1 MHTEAMAMG
10 IGTLVLMWM
19 ALMAML
25 AVMGG
30 VADAFH
36 RSGRLPYLLRRGRA
50 RQRANSSLL
59 YFHDVGDS

>member
-1 MHTEAMAMG
+1 MHTEAMTMG
-10 IGTLVLMWM
+10 FGTLVLMWM
-19 ALMAML
+19 ALMVML

-30 VADAFH
+30 VAAFH
-36 RSGRLPYLLRRGRA
+36 RSGRLPYLRRGRA